1 MQSFLRQILYC
12 LLYRSLIHLYSNYS
26 SPAKVT
32 VPSGRWS
39 RRIICEKR
47 LEWGGCFWAHLF
59 EFCVA
64 EQTFNEAIATHCGLH
79 CLRKEKIEGGKC
91 IPKYVVLVKWLDLSG
106 WISGFF
112 FFLMTCREENGH
124 SEKVCPGYALFLN
137 FLVAS
142 FVLDK
147 WSNHQFK
154 FRCSS

>member
-106 WISGFF
+106 WISGV
-112 FFLMTCREENGH
+112 FFLNDLQG
-124 SEKVCPGYALFLN
+124 G
-137 FLVAS
+137 
-142 FVLDK
+142 K
-147 WSNHQFK
+147 WAFWEGVSRLCTFFEFFGSQF
-154 FRCSS
+154 CSWQMIKSSV